1 MKLILA
7 SGSPRRREM
16 FEAHGYAFAI
26 RPSAVDE
33 RVPEGLT
40 PAETVL
46 YLSWI
51 KTRAVEEEILAERA
65 PSNADPAQAA
75 AEPSVGAESPD
86 GAEPERV
93 FLVGADTIVYLPANA
108 ADPVDVPAVHG
119 PVNGTYR
126 GAILGKPKDA
136 EDAALMLRDLADTAN
151 YVLTGVTVIE
161 AGTPNRRSFVSVS
174 RVDMA
179 PYGDDYV
186 RDYVASGEPMDKAGG
201 YALQGRQA
209 CKILRVEGSETNV
222 IGLPWDETEQTL
234 TEMGYRKEPF

>member
-7 SGSPRRREM
+7 SGSPRRSEM
-16 FEAHGYAFAI
+16 FRAHGYDFEI
-26 RPSAVDE
+26 HPSSVEE

-51 KTRAVEEEILAERA
+51 KTRSVEEELLAT
-65 PSNADPAQAA
+65 PA
-75 AEPSVGAESPD
+75 ENSD
-86 GAEPERV
+86 DRV
-93 FLVGADTIVYLPANA
+93 FLVGADTVVYLPET
-108 ADPVDVPAVHG
+108 ADDPIDVPAAKG
-119 PVNGTYR
+119 PKNGTYR
-126 GAILGKPKDA
+126 GAILGKPRDEQDA
-136 EDAALMLRDLADTAN
+136 SLMLRDLANTAN

-161 AGTPNRRSFVSVS
+161 AGTPNRRSFVSIS

-179 PYGDDYV
+179 DYGDDYV

-222 IGLPWDETEQTL
+222 IGLPWDETERTL
-234 TEMGYRKEPF
+234 NEMGYRKEAR

>member
-16 FEAHGYAFAI
+16 FEARGYDFEI

-51 KTRAVEEEILAERA
+51 KTRSVEEELLAT
-65 PSNADPAQAA
+65 PA
-75 AEPSVGAESPD
+75 ENSD
-86 GAEPERV
+86 DRV
-93 FLVGADTIVYLPANA
+93 FLVGADTIVYLPEK
-108 ADPVDVPAVHG
+108 ADDPIDVPATKG
-119 PVNGTYR
+119 PKNGTYR
-126 GAILGKPKDA
+126 GAILGKPRDEQDA
-136 EDAALMLRDLADTAN
+136 SLMLRDLADTAN

-161 AGTPNRRSFVSVS
+161 AGTPNRRSFVAIS

-179 PYGDDYV
+179 DYGDDYI

-222 IGLPWDETEQTL
+222 IGLPWDETERAL
-234 TEMGYRKEPF
+234 TEMGYRKEAR